1 MVAMVG
7 RPQAAAIVLIL
18 FFGISG
24 CREREELP
32 RVRLWALAPPEIIQA
47 EGGGLAPLRF
57 AVALTISPQEGYRLY
72 GDLSEVLGQKIGRPV
87 HLILRRTFSEVNDLV
102 RSREAD
108 LAQLC
113 SRGFLQG
120 RADFGLIAVAV
131 PVVDGQTSHPSYVIV
146 SAESEIST
154 LGELK
159 GKTFAFADPLCAP
172 EPFSVGRGRQKPEAF
187 FGRKL
192 TITPHDRAVRAV
204 AEGLMDG
211 ALVDGLVYAR
221 LTLADPRRIARTKV
235 IGETALYMNPPIAVH
250 PGLDP
255 VLRENLRRV
264 LFTLH
269 EEKTGR
275 AVLTQLGIDR
285 FVAPIGGHPGSG
297 RRGGQ

>member
-1 MVAMVG
+1 MKAVATLFLG
-7 RPQAAAIVLIL
+7 IFLLAGCTEQEEPQ
-18 FFGISG
+18 
-24 CREREELP
+24 
-32 RVRLWALAPPEIIQA
+32 RVRLWALAPPEIIQP

-154 LGELK
+154 PAELK
-159 GKTFAFADPLCAP
+159 GKTFAFADPICAP
-172 EPFSVGRGRQKPEAF
+172 EPFLAGRGGQRLEAF
-187 FGRKL
+187 FKRKL
-192 TITPHDRAVRAV
+192 TITPHDRAVRAI

-211 ALVDGLVYAR
+211 ALVDGLVYGR
-221 LTLADPRRIARTKV
+221 LALADPGQIAKTKV
-235 IGETALYMNPPIAVH
+235 IGKTAPYTNPPIAVH

-255 VLRENLRRV
+255 TLKERLRRA
-264 LFTLH
+264 LLTLH
-269 EEKTGR
+269 EEPAGR
-275 AVLTQLGIDR
+275 TALSRLGIGR
-285 FVAPIGGHPGSG
+285 FSLLG
-297 RRGGQ
+297 R